1 MRNEARCSRHM
12 KIRNKILLYFSSTV
26 IGLTLI
32 SFVVIYYLFSEYR
45 EEEFQQQQ
53 LEKISYTV
61 RLVSEYKKKS
71 EQLSRLLDEQDIHDF
86 YDEKLFIYD
95 QAKQRIFSSIDNLEI
110 RTADEILHEL
120 SPNKRWIET
129 KAGDYDIVGVYLE
142 FEGRSYYA
150 ISKAFDSQGY
160 SKRDFLGKL
169 LIGLFVVFTL
179 VVWLITRHLSNII
192 SRPIVSLSDKLS
204 NMVVEDSSEIEITT
218 STSELKN
225 LNHKFN
231 ELLERT
237 RESFVFQKHT
247 IHHISHELKTP
258 VAILVSELEKL
269 QKEEDIRH
277 LKLQLNRL
285 TDNTKSLGGII
296 NVLLEISKI
305 DSGQAVSRKPVR
317 VDELLFDIIGEL
329 NRIHPG
335 YIFELNY
342 PSVPFD
348 ESQLYI
354 SANRLLM
361 KQAFQNLLLNGVI
374 YSDDGKVDVL
384 IGFPDP
390 DKIRISFTNRGQPL
404 SEEETRFLFSH
415 FFRGANSRDKSGFG
429 LGLVLTHRI
438 FSLHAATIHYE
449 TPGGEVNRFVV
460 EMQGS

>member
-1 MRNEARCSRHM
+1 M
-12 KIRNKILLYFSSTV
+12 KIRNKILLYFSLTV
-26 IGLTLI
+26 IGLTLV

-53 LEKISYTV
+53 LEKITYTV
-61 RLVSEYKKKS
+61 RLVNEHKKKS
-71 EQLSRLLDEQDIHDF
+71 EELSLLLDEQNIHDF
-86 YDEKLFIYD
+86 YDEKLLIYD
-95 QAKQRIFSSIDNLEI
+95 QAKQLIFSSIDNLEI
-110 RTADEILHEL
+110 RSANEILHEL
-120 SPNKRWIET
+120 SPNKSWIET
-129 KAGDYDIVGVYLE
+129 KGGDYDIVGAYLE
-142 FEGRSYYA
+142 SGGKSYYA

-169 LIGLFVVFTL
+169 LTGLFVIFTL

-192 SRPIVSLSDKLS
+192 SRPIVSLSEQLS
-204 NMVVEDSSEIEITT
+204 RIVVEDSSKIEISTT
-218 STSELKN
+218 TSELRN
-225 LNHKFN
+225 LTGKFN
-231 ELLERT
+231 ELLART

-269 QKEEDIRH
+269 QKEEDIGRI
-277 LKLQLNRL
+277 KLQITRL
-285 TDNTKSLGGII
+285 TDSTKSLGGII

-305 DSGQAVSRKPVR
+305 DAGQEVSKKAIR

-329 NRIHPG
+329 NRIHPA

-342 PSVPFD
+342 PSGSFD

-354 SANRLLM
+354 LANRLLI

-374 YSDDGKVDVL
+374 YSDNGKVDVR
-384 IGFPDP
+384 IEFPARE
-390 DKIRISFTNRGQPL
+390 KIRVSFTNRGTPL
-404 SEEETRFLFSH
+404 SADETRFLFSH

-438 FSLHAATIHYE
+438 FSLHSATIHYE
-449 TPGGEVNRFVV
+449 TPGDEVNRFVV
-460 EMQGS
+460 DLPVTEGGRA